1 MFTDERVSMSRL
13 LLRNGSILDGTGCA
27 AVRADLLVIDDR
39 IGAVGPDLAPAPGD
53 RVIDVAGAVVCPGFV
68 DIHTHSDLTLLS
80 SPLAISKVSQ
90 GVTTEVIG
98 NCGLGVAPLS
108 GDNTEAVRAAVSYLD
123 LDPDVSWTWTTTSG
137 HLAALEA
144 ARPSVNIATLVGHL
158 PLHVAVCG
166 FDSVD
171 ATPRQLDRMKQL
183 LHQGFDDGAWG
194 LSTGLVYAPLP
205 AVTMAELVGL
215 GSVCAERNRVFT
227 WHVRDYG
234 AGLTDSVDQ
243 ALQVARETGC
253 RTQIS
258 HLQAVGRRNWPQLQ
272 AVLDRIE
279 AGRAGGLRIG
289 TDIYPYLH
297 GNAPLAQRVPAWAQ
311 QGPASEWVPRLRDP
325 RIRARIRDAWA
336 DLPVG
341 WDETM
346 ISWFPDADP
355 HLLGRPVSEI
365 VAERGLDP
373 RDWALDLL
381 AEHGTS
387 ILMVAGGRSDLA
399 LRTVLSQ
406 PSAVVAS
413 DGLAMDP
420 DGPTG
425 AGTPH
430 PRSFGCFPR
439 YLGQYRPDGPEGLA
453 EAIARCTSRPA
464 DLMGLD
470 RGRITVG
477 AAADLVVFDP
487 DRITDNGGFTDPHAA
502 PDGIHQVIVAGVVVV
517 DDGHHAGARPGRVL
531 RDCR

>member
-1 MFTDERVSMSRL
+1 MSRL
-13 LLRNGSILDGTGCA
+13 LVRNGLIVDGTGRA
-27 AVRADLLVIDDR
+27 AVPADLLVDAGR
-39 IGAVGPDLAPAPGD
+39 VAAIGSGLPTAPGNQ
-53 RVIDVAGAVVCPGFV
+53 VIDVAGAVICPGFV

-80 SPLAISKVSQ
+80 SPLAISKVRQ

-98 NCGLGVAPLS
+98 NCGLGVAPLT
-108 GDNTEAVRAAVSYLD
+108 GDNTDAVRAAVSYLD
-123 LDPDVSWTWTTTSG
+123 LDPSVDWTWTTTGG
-137 HLAALEA
+137 HLDALQEA
-144 ARPSVNIATLVGHL
+144 RTSVNIATLVGHL

-166 FDSVD
+166 FDSAS
-171 ATPRQLDRMKQL
+171 ATAGQLDQMKQL

-205 AVTMAELVGL
+205 RVAMSELVAL
-215 GSVCAERNRVFT
+215 GSVCAERDRVFT

-234 AGLTDSVDQ
+234 AGLTESVEQ
-243 ALQVARETGC
+243 ALQVAEETGC

-272 AVLDRIE
+272 PVLDRIE
-279 AGRAGGLRIG
+279 AARRAGLRVG

-297 GNAPLAQRVPAWAQ
+297 GNAPMAQRLPGWAQ
-311 QGPASEWVPRLRDP
+311 RGPASEWVPQLRDP
-325 RIRARIRDAWA
+325 DVRARIRAAWA

-346 ISWFPDADP
+346 ISWFPGADP
-355 HLLGRPVSEI
+355 ALLGRPVSEI
-365 VAERGLDP
+365 VAERGVDP

-381 AEHGTS
+381 AEHGTGV
-387 ILMVAGGRSDLA
+387 LMLAGGRSDDA
-399 LRTVLSQ
+399 LRTVLAQ

-439 YLGQYRPDGPEGLA
+439 YLGHYRSDGPDGLV

-464 DLMGLD
+464 DLIGLD
-470 RGRITVG
+470 RGRIHVG
-477 AAADLVVFDP
+477 AVADLVVLDP
-487 DRITDNGGFTDPHAA
+487 DRITDRGGFADPRAI
-502 PDGIHQVIVAGVVVV
+502 PDGIHQVIVAGAVVI
-517 DDGHHAGARPGRVL
+517 DHGQHTGSRSGQVL
-531 RDCR
+531 RDRD